1 MCGKNWLKTLLLFL
15 SSLPSLSDASIPGFY
30 ILGQI
35 GSGNTHAEASD
46 ATALSIDSKIVF
58 TGRIAGGYQFNQ
70 NLAMEI
76 GYLRFSDV
84 NFSGVAGVPGQ
95 NVSLREKAI
104 DFVAKP
110 ILPLSNNFDIY
121 GKLGLAYFKANGS
134 IIVNGKSYL
143 GYSDSWVPAL
153 GLGLNYDIT
162 PNVVVDLAWTR
173 LQTVGGNNAIPSADF
188 YSLGLA
194 YYFG

>member
-1 MCGKNWLKTLLLFL
+1 MCKKIWLSLFIFAWCFPAL
-15 SSLPSLSDASIPGFY
+15 ASVPGFY

-46 ATALSIDSKIVF
+46 AAAISIDDRVVF

-70 NLAMEI
+70 NLAVEI
-76 GYLRFSDV
+76 GYIRFSDV
-84 NFSGVAGVPGQ
+84 DFSGVGGVLGQ
-95 NVSLREKAI
+95 DVSLSEKAI
-104 DFVAKP
+104 DFMAKP
-110 ILPLSNNFDIY
+110 MLPLSTNFDIY
-121 GKLGLAYFKANGS
+121 AKLGLAYFKANGS
-134 IIVNGKSYL
+134 AIVNGTSYL

-153 GLGLNYDIT
+153 GLGLSYDIT
-162 PNVVVDLAWTR
+162 PSVLLDLAWTR
-173 LQTVGGNNAIPSADF
+173 LQSVGGDKAIPSADF